1 MKTVVFTSAAINYLP
16 KVRKLCAS
24 IRQHHP
30 EWEIVLALADR
41 DGGAVDFSVE
51 PIDEVL
57 PIDHVYAGPGWRTVS
72 VQRGPK
78 LGSDHYPVIVT
89 LAPST

>member
-30 EWEIVLALADR
+30 EWEIVLALAMIAVMILKP
-41 DGGAVDFSVE
+41 GGLFPNREIGHILTRARRKKE
-51 PIDEVL
+51 
-57 PIDHVYAGPGWRTVS
+57 T
-72 VQRGPK
+72 
-78 LGSDHYPVIVT
+78 
-89 LAPST
+89 AP